1 MKHSQTGRKFFI
13 GFIMVATLTMQIGCS
28 VFMAAKQPPKKNL
41 GVLKESSPR
50 SLLIAELGQP
60 ITTQT
65 IEGNIV
71 DVFSFTQGYSKS
83 AKAGRAIFHGVA
95 DIFTIGVWEV
105 VGTPTEYV
113 FDGKKLTF
121 EVTYDDNE
129 RVKKVVILQK

>member
-1 MKHSQTGRKFFI
+1 MKHSQTARKLFI

-41 GVLKESSPR
+41 GVLKENSPR

-105 VGTPTEYV
+105 VGTPAEYV

-129 RVKKVVILQK
+129 KVKKVVILQK

>member
-1 MKHSQTGRKFFI
+1 MKHSQTARKLFI
-13 GFIMVATLTMQIGCS
+13 GFTMLATLTMQIGCS

-41 GVLKESSPR
+41 AVLKEGSPR

-65 IEGNIV
+65 TEGSIV